1 MKKTKKKAGADFRLA
16 RALVIGA
23 LLLAAVSWWLPGHFR
38 TPLTADMTGTVEK
51 IQEAYNGYR
60 LALCLEDNS
69 VKYTLPTETFLAME
83 PQPQPGDEV
92 GLTYEVTSLRN
103 IRELKVLH
111 DDGTTDTLY
120 TSEDPVAKQLYFW
133 QTVAFAVYGVFFALC
148 VWRYCKKGHRR
159 DEDGEAAAQ
168 A

>member
-16 RALVIGA
+16 LALVIGA

-103 IRELKVLH
+103 IRELKVFH

-120 TSEDPVAKQLYFW
+120 TSEDPVAKQLFFW
-133 QTVAFAVYGVFFALC
+133 QALAFAVYGAYAALC
-148 VWRYCKKGHRR
+148 AVVYRVKTKKKKN
-159 DEDGEAAAQ
+159 D
-168 A
+168 